1 MRSWVKPTPMVSST
15 HEDSLLE
22 RQLLHEQ
29 KLAARYRYYVSVVM
43 VATTQTGV
51 SVRDL
56 LDDTLRE
63 CDELFVVNDGIA
75 ILMPHTTLEDATQ
88 AVERFKSLC
97 ANRIDLRF
105 SIATYPTDDAALGL
119 INRAKNRL
127 AEAKAGDFGK
137 VVYRD

>member
-1 MRSWVKPTPMVSST
+1 MVTSMP
-15 HEDSLLE
+15 EENMLE

-29 KLAARYRYYVSVVM
+29 KLASRYRYYVSVVM

-51 SVRDL
+51 SIRGL
-56 LDDTLRE
+56 IHDTLRE
-63 CDELFVVNDGIA
+63 CDELFVLNDGLA
-75 ILMPHTTLEDATQ
+75 ILMPHTTLEDATR
-88 AVERFKSLC
+88 AVERFKSFC
-97 ANRIDLRF
+97 ADRIDLRF

-119 INRAKNRL
+119 LSRAKDRL